1 MKILLD
7 THVLIWAVEKPEELG
22 KNSKSLL
29 EDGENEIFISP
40 VSTLEIVALGLINM
54 SIASFMT
61 MNFTG
66 SSTYTSLSGVK
77 KEMKFSVPF
86 QIGFAVFGIILQIV
100 GKLINV

>member
-1 MKILLD
+1 
-7 THVLIWAVEKPEELG
+7 
-22 KNSKSLL
+22 
-29 EDGENEIFISP
+29 
-40 VSTLEIVALGLINM
+40 
-54 SIASFMT
+54 